1 MTNTKIGQVKWVFIK
16 AMDHRNEGRLH
27 PFVVITQ
34 EGETLKGFAL
44 SSVQCKEYKGA
55 QKGFFVD
62 DRIAYPAFNHGQIE
76 IAVGDFGGAVKA
88 TLAKADRNQIKVE
101 ASRYQKAF
109 G

>member
-1 MTNTKIGQVKWVFIK
+1 MKNFIGQVKWVFIE

-27 PFVVITQ
+27 PFVVTAQ
-34 EGETLKGFAL
+34 EGETLKGFGL
-44 SSVQCKEYKGA
+44 SSVQCKEYAGG

-76 IAVGDFGGAVKA
+76 IAAADFGGPVKA
-88 TLAKADRNQIKVE
+88 TMAKADRNQIKVE
-101 ASRYQKAF
+101 WSRYQKAF